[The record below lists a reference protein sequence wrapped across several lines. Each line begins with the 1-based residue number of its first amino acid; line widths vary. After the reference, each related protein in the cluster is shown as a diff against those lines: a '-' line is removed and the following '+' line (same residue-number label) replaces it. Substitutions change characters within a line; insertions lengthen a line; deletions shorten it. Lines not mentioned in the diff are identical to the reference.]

1 MSDDTLEV
9 LLQRFEDCIAQAD
22 EAAARAILD
31 ELRACAASDHP
42 AVQLVQARYTWL
54 ADGPE
59 AAQPLYRDLIARD
72 PEFADGVYDLGCI
85 AEELEDR
92 AEMVT
97 CFLKVRALDARV
109 DRELGIG
116 SDAELAHIEQVAREV
131 LEHLPALFAERLA
144 HVPVIIEKR
153 PSRELVA
160 DGFDPRA
167 LGLFEGPTEGT
178 TDVPMPTRIVL
189 YAANLL
195 AEFPEEPEL
204 SEQIEVTVLHEVG
217 HFFNLDEEQLERL
230 GLS

>member
-1 MSDDTLEV
+1 MSDDALEV
-9 LLQRFEDCIAQAD
+9 LLQRFEACVAEQDMP
-22 EAAARAILD
+22 AARALL
-31 ELRACAASDHP
+31 EQLRGCASADHP
-42 AVQLVQARYTWL
+42 AVQHAHARYTWF
-54 ADGPE
+54 ADGAA
-59 AAQPLYRDLIARD
+59 AAQRLYHGLVAQE
-72 PEFADGVYDLGCI
+72 PEFADGWYDLGCI
-85 AEELEDR
+85 AQELEQR
-92 AEMVT
+92 SEMVA

-116 SDAELAHIEQVAREV
+116 TEAELAHIEQVAREV
-131 LEHLPALFAERLA
+131 LDGLPARFAERLA

-153 PSRELVA
+153 PSRALVVE
-160 DGFDPRA
+160 GFDPRA
-167 LGLFEGPTEGT
+167 FGLFDGPTEGN

-204 SEQIEVTVLHEVG
+204 SEQVEVTVLHEVG